1 MLKLNDHDKG
11 LVASAQAEMLRAI
24 EAAHNPVAVAKRI
37 NVIATGCRNKG
48 RNVAIRKYPF
58 NGVCEISGQPL
69 DKNHAVLDEIEPE
82 LGYAG
87 KLRWVC
93 PVANNSGKHSC
104 GECVGPAV
112 SHNGFG
118 TKSNEVE

>member
-1 MLKLNDHDKG
+1 MLKLKIDDHDQT
-11 LVASAQAEMLRAI
+11 LVAAAQAGMVRAI
-24 EAAHNPVAVAKRI
+24 EAANNPIAVAKRI
-37 NVIATGCRNKG
+37 NVLATGYRNKG

-58 NGVCEISGQPL
+58 KGVCEISGQPL

-87 KLRWVC
+87 KLRWVF

-112 SHNGFG
+112 SHKG
-118 TKSNEVE
+118 

>member
-1 MLKLNDHDKG
+1 MLKLKLDDHDQA
-11 LVASAQAEMLRAI
+11 LVAAAEAEMLRAI
-24 EAAHNPVAVAKRI
+24 ASAHNPIAVAKRI
-37 NVIATGCRNKG
+37 NVLATKYRNKG
-48 RNVAIRKYPF
+48 RHAAIRKYPF

-69 DKNHAVLDEIEPE
+69 DKKHAVLDEIEPE

-104 GECVGPAV
+104 GGCVGPAV
-112 SHNGFG
+112 SRKG
-118 TKSNEVE
+118 